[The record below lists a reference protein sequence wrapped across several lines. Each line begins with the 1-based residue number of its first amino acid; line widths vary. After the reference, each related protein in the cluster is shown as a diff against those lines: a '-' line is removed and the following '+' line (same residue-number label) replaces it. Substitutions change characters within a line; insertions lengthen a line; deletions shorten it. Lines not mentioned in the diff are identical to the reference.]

1 MKGVVEAEGTAT
13 RFFSDSKYDNIR
25 ENMGAKTGTA
35 EKTQIDLENNAW
47 MIAFAPFENPE
58 IAVCVYIPHGYS
70 GAYCSITVR
79 EIIDYY
85 MDNRL
90 LDQDDFMAPSN
101 SLAY

>member
-1 MKGVVEAEGTAT
+1 MKGVVEAEGTAK

-90 LDQDDFMAPSN
+90 LNQDDFMAPSN